1 MKEYNLKKSLS
12 VRINNNNEIFLNKK
26 TIGKISGFSV
36 KIYDEK
42 SLFKNKFLKD
52 EISKQAK
59 FLIEKYANKLI
70 SSKQL
75 NISFDVEGDLFF
87 NSNKIGYLARGE
99 TLFNP
104 KILINNNHYLSQ
116 QKYEKILE
124 KL

>member
-1 MKEYNLKKSLS
+1 MKEYNLKKSFE
-12 VRINNNNEIFLNKK
+12 VKIDNNNEIFLNKK

-36 KIYDEK
+36 RIYDEK

-87 NSNKIGYLARGE
+87 NSNKIGYLSRGE
-99 TLFNP
+99 TLFSP
-104 KILINNNHYLSQ
+104 KFL
-116 QKYEKILE
+116 
-124 KL
+124 